1 METPVAEQQQLR
13 AALDAALAATTDFG
27 IRKLRDPRWQPA
39 PDSEAS
45 AELASRQIRQDGL
58 PWSEDVLRTP
68 YALASLLM
76 TGVLDNLGS
85 IRQLISDPMP
95 AIGPTVI
102 ARSAMEIGA
111 TAWWLMQPGIGA
123 RRRTCRQLA
132 LSLVSARRAAQVA
145 QELRDDQSRE
155 EGLAQED
162 RVLAQIA
169 SLAISPPEGPRYR
182 PVIEGESFPEATEI
196 TAAMLEPC
204 YPALTGTRS
213 FYRSYSAV
221 LHGQLYGLMN
231 FMTPAIQAD
240 GSILLSWQLRGSVL
254 YGSVEVALLSFR
266 EPFKRINQHMGWGRL
281 EYDLWHARAARALNI
296 VTRRGAWHLQT
307 AMSATWADGTGTE
320 LAQAPSA
327 EMIQRYAERCV

>member
-1 METPVAEQQQLR
+1 MG
-13 AALDAALAATTDFG
+13 DAAGT
-27 IRKLRDPRWQPA
+27 R
-39 PDSEAS
+39 
-45 AELASRQIRQDGL
+45 
-58 PWSEDVLRTP
+58 
-68 YALASLLM
+68 
-76 TGVLDNLGS
+76 
-85 IRQLISDPMP
+85 
-95 AIGPTVI
+95 
-102 ARSAMEIGA
+102 
-111 TAWWLMQPGIGA
+111 
-123 RRRTCRQLA
+123 A

-281 EYDLWHARAARALNI
+281 EYDL
-296 VTRRGAWHLQT
+296 
-307 AMSATWADGTGTE
+307 
-320 LAQAPSA
+320 
-327 EMIQRYAERCV
+327 

>member
-1 METPVAEQQQLR
+1 
-13 AALDAALAATTDFG
+13 
-27 IRKLRDPRWQPA
+27 
-39 PDSEAS
+39 
-45 AELASRQIRQDGL
+45 
-58 PWSEDVLRTP
+58 
-68 YALASLLM
+68 
-76 TGVLDNLGS
+76 
-85 IRQLISDPMP
+85 
-95 AIGPTVI
+95 
-102 ARSAMEIGA
+102 MEIGA

-145 QELRDDQSRE
+145 EELRDDESRE

-196 TAAMLEPC
+196 TASMLEPC

-221 LHGQLYGLMN
+221 LHGQVYGLMN

-254 YGSVEVALLSFR
+254 YGAVEVALLSFR
-266 EPFKRINQHMGWGRL
+266 EPFKRINQHMGWGRF
-281 EYDLWHARAARALNI
+281 EYDLWHARAARALNM
-296 VTRRGAWHLQT
+296 VTRRGAWHL
-307 AMSATWADGTGTE
+307 
-320 LAQAPSA
+320 
-327 EMIQRYAERCV
+327 